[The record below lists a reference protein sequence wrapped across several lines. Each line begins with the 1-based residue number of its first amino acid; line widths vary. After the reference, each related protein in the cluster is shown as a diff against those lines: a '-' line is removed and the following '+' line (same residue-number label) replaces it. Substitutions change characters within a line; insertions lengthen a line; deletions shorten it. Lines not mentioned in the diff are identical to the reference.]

1 MKKLILSLLFGILA
15 LPSVAQLMTAQQE
28 NKDSTIN
35 VIAFFC
41 KNDTLSYQFQE
52 LKAKVKDNDT
62 IVEHQIL
69 STFQLIVRDSTATSY
84 EIECIPLETKVNF
97 GKDTLMTN
105 IMQSLLEAMG
115 DINTIITTD
124 EYGRIEHIK
133 NWKEIKDFS
142 RKVTKSFFDSLYSN
156 LPQLNE
162 AIPQARFES
171 QMNLQF
177 ANEKAY
183 IENSDDLKL
192 LFSLHGNS
200 FVIGKNE
207 SDDTDANGW
216 PEHSTFVCG
225 YGKSSEEYGF
235 EDDYFIS
242 GRTVTTIPKED
253 VKEAIGNYIN
263 LTLSDEYAG
272 KVNDEIEKQ
281 EFGDAIVTDV
291 EQYSYFYNGWPSE
304 MEHLKQTEIMGTK
317 IMEYKSATWTSRVWG
332 IFGNQT
338 ESSPTDI

>member
-1 MKKLILSLLFGILA
+1 MKKLIIALLFGTLA

-41 KNDTLSYQFQE
+41 KNDTLSYQFQD

-69 STFQLIVRDSTATSY
+69 SSFQLIVRDSTTTSY

-115 DINTIITTD
+115 DINTII
-124 EYGRIEHIK
+124 
-133 NWKEIKDFS
+133 KDFS
-142 RKVTKSFFDSLYSN
+142 RKVIKSLFDSLYSN

-162 AIPQARFES
+162 AIPRARFES

-216 PEHSTFVCG
+216 PVHTTIVCG
-225 YGKSSEEYGF
+225 YDKSSEEYGF

-242 GRTVTTIPKED
+242 ARTVTTIPKED

-281 EFGDAIVTDV
+281 EFEDAIVTDV

-317 IMEYKSATWTSRVWG
+317 IMEYKSATWASRVWG
-332 IFGNQT
+332 FYGNQP
-338 ESSPTDI
+338 ESSPVDI

>member
-1 MKKLILSLLFGILA
+1 MKKLIIALLFGTLA

-41 KNDTLSYQFQE
+41 KNDTLSYQFQD
-52 LKAKVKDNDT
+52 LKAKVMGNDT
-62 IVEHQIL
+62 IVEHQML

-105 IMQSLLEAMG
+105 IMQSLMETMG
-115 DINTIITTD
+115 DISTIITTD

-142 RKVTKSFFDSLYSN
+142 RKAIKSFCDSLYSN

-162 AIPQARFES
+162 AIPRARFES
-171 QMNLQF
+171 QISLQF
-177 ANEKAY
+177 ASEKAY
-183 IENSDDLKL
+183 IENSDDLQL

-200 FVIGKNE
+200 FVIGKTEN
-207 SDDTDANGW
+207 DDTNANGW
-216 PEHSTFVCG
+216 PEHTSVVCG
-225 YGKSSEEYGF
+225 YGKSNEEYGF

-242 GRTVTTIPKED
+242 GRTVTTIPKDD
-253 VKEAIGNYIN
+253 VKEVIGNYIN
-263 LTLSDEYAG
+263 ITLSDEYAG
-272 KVNDEIEKQ
+272 KVSDEIEKQ
-281 EFGDAIVTDV
+281 EFDDAKVTNV
-291 EQYSYFYNGWPSE
+291 EQYSYFYNGWPGE

-317 IMEYKSATWTSRVWG
+317 ILEYKSATWASRVWG
-332 IFGNQT
+332 TYGDQPET
-338 ESSPTDI
+338 SPTDI

>member
-1 MKKLILSLLFGILA
+1 MKKLIIALLFGTLA

-41 KNDTLSYQFQE
+41 KNDTLSYQFQD

-62 IVEHQIL
+62 IVEHQML

-105 IMQSLLEAMG
+105 IMQSLMETMG
-115 DINTIITTD
+115 DISTIITTD

-142 RKVTKSFFDSLYSN
+142 RKAIKSFLDSLYSCR
-156 LPQLNE
+156 PQLNE
-162 AIPQARFES
+162 ALPRARFES
-171 QMNLQF
+171 QMTLQF
-177 ANEKAY
+177 ADEKAY
-183 IENSDDLKL
+183 IENSADLKL

-200 FVIGKNE
+200 FAIGKTE
-207 SDDTDANGW
+207 SDDTDAHGW
-216 PEHSTFVCG
+216 PEQTTVVCG
-225 YGKSSEEYGF
+225 YDKSSEEYGF

-253 VKEAIGNYIN
+253 LKETIGNYIN

-272 KVNDEIEKQ
+272 KVNDEIKKQ
-281 EFGDAIVTDV
+281 ELEDATVTDV

-304 MEHLKQTEIMGTK
+304 MEHLKQIEIMGTK
-317 IMEYKSATWTSRVWG
+317 IIDYKNAIWTSRVWG
-332 IFGNQT
+332 IYGNQT